1 MGRIFAPIILWF
13 KMIMA
18 YGLWILPAFVGI
30 IILLI
35 LAVAI
40 ATVEIGTFGLL
51 NFLLFGIKPG
61 QSLIEYNTSVVWVRF
76 LIVSGVLWALM
87 FFISLIRFS
96 FQSADKAHVFLRTV
110 FLTSLKWAF
119 ILIIFNLTLLG
130 FNWVVQKITALIFGG
145 GNSVTVSFINNIA
158 RSAFPPQIHYL
169 VPPLLKEVPN
179 AALVPFNVNLDFLSL
194 SNFKAMFYD
203 LDAKGIAAFT
213 WMLLSGLLLI
223 ISGIAIGL
231 PLLKG
236 ILDLLGKTFY
246 LYFLY
251 LIFPFILPLSTG
263 DGGKK
268 ATIWREKYVSN
279 LISITVFLIGLKVF
293 SSMMLAIPLFFAA
306 IAGGAASLLPIGEA
320 MIAAIMTLL
329 IYAGTAYAFPKLS
342 DLVIAFFGADVSDSA
357 FKKASAQSKGAY
369 NTLTKKSK
377 ADKAK
382 ALEAEKQTALAGKI
396 ASAIKGDK

>member
-1 MGRIFAPIILWF
+1 MGRLFAPIILWF

-18 YGLWILPAFVGI
+18 YGIWILLAFVGV

-61 QSLIEYNTSVVWVRF
+61 QSLVEYNTSIMWVWF

-87 FFISLIRFS
+87 FFITLTRFS
-96 FQSADKAHVFLRTV
+96 FQSADKAHVFIRSV

-158 RSAFPPQIHYL
+158 RSVFLPQIHHL

-179 AALVPFNVNLDFLSL
+179 ATLVPFSVNFSFLSFG
-194 SNFKAMFYD
+194 NFKAMFYE
-203 LDAKGIAAFT
+203 LDTKGVAAFT

-279 LISITVFLIGLKVF
+279 LLSITVFLIGLKVF
-293 SSMMLAIPLFFAA
+293 SSMMLAIPLFFAV
-306 IAGGAASLLPIGEA
+306 IAGGSASSLPIGQA
-320 MIAAIMTLL
+320 MIASIMTLL

-342 DLVIAFFGADVSDSA
+342 DLIISFFGADVSDSA
-357 FKKASAQSKGAY
+357 FKKASAQTKGAY
-369 NTLTKKSK
+369 DIATKKSK
-377 ADKAK
+377 QEKAQ
-382 ALEAEKQTALAGKI
+382 ALEDKKQTAIADKI
-396 ASAIKGDK
+396 ASAMKGGE

>member
-1 MGRIFAPIILWF
+1 MGRLFAPIILWF

-18 YGLWILPAFVGI
+18 YGIWILLAFVGV

-61 QSLIEYNTSVVWVRF
+61 QSIVEYNTSIMWVRF

-87 FFISLIRFS
+87 FFITLTRFS
-96 FQSADKAHVFLRTV
+96 FQSADKAHVFIRSV

-158 RSAFPPQIHYL
+158 RSVFPPQIHHL

-179 AALVPFNVNLDFLSL
+179 ATLVPFSVNFSFLSFG
-194 SNFKAMFYD
+194 NFKAMFYE
-203 LDAKGIAAFT
+203 LDAKGVAAFT

-279 LISITVFLIGLKVF
+279 LLSITVFLIGLKVF
-293 SSMMLAIPLFFAA
+293 SSMMLAIPLFFAV
-306 IAGGAASLLPIGEA
+306 IAGGSASSLPIGQA
-320 MIAAIMTLL
+320 MIASIMTLL

-342 DLVIAFFGADVSDSA
+342 DLIISFFGADVSDSA
-357 FKKASAQSKGAY
+357 FKRASAQTKGAY
-369 NTLTKKSK
+369 DIATKKSK
-377 ADKAK
+377 QEKAQ
-382 ALEAEKQTALAGKI
+382 ALEDKKQTALAGKI
-396 ASAIKGDK
+396 AGAMKGEE